1 MTYKIILDSSCNLR
15 NLDGIDS
22 AVVPL
27 KIGTD
32 EREFVDDAALDTTAM
47 MEYLESY
54 KGRSGTSCPN
64 VGEFLDAF
72 GDAGR
77 IFVIT
82 ITSNLSGC
90 YNAAVQA
97 KQVYEQTH
105 PDRKVCTLDTL
116 STAGEMILIAEK
128 LQELIGAGMEFEQ
141 IEKNIRE
148 YMQHTHL
155 LFSLESL
162 NNLAR
167 NGRVSNLVA
176 KAVGLLG
183 IRVVGKASD
192 VGTLE
197 AMHKVRGNSKALK
210 TLMNLLTEMGYK
222 GGRLHIDHA
231 LNESTA
237 GELAQMIQSVWPG
250 SRVTVGQCT
259 GLCCFYA
266 ERGGVLIGFED

>member
-1 MTYKIILDSSCNLR
+1 MTYKIVLDSSCNLR
-15 NLDGIDS
+15 TLSGIES

-32 EREFVDDAALDTTAM
+32 EREFVDDAALDTAAM

-72 GDAGR
+72 GDAER
-77 IFVIT
+77 IFVVT

-128 LQELIGAGMEFEQ
+128 LRELIGTGMEFEQ
-141 IEKNIRE
+141 IERNIRE
-148 YMQHTHL
+148 YMKHTHL

-210 TLMNLLTEMGYK
+210 TLMNLLTDMGYQ

-231 LNESTA
+231 LNEATA
-237 GELAQMIQSVWPG
+237 EELAKAVRSVWPD
-250 SRVTVGQCT
+250 SRITVGQCT

-266 ERGGVLIGFED
+266 ERGGLLIGFED

>member
-1 MTYKIILDSSCNLR
+1 MTYKIILDSSCNLH

-22 AVVPL
+22 TVVPL
-27 KIGTD
+27 IINTD
-32 EREFVDDAALDTTAM
+32 EREFVDDGDLDTAGM

-64 VGEFLDAF
+64 VGGFLDAF
-72 GDAGR
+72 GDAER

-97 KQVYEQTH
+97 KQIYEQTH
-105 PDRKVCTLDTL
+105 PNRKVCTLDTL
-116 STAGEMILIAEK
+116 STGGEMILIAEK
-128 LQELIGAGMEFEQ
+128 LQKLIASGMEFEQ
-141 IEKNIRE
+141 IERSIRE
-148 YMQHTHL
+148 YMTHTHL
-155 LFSLESL
+155 IFSLESL
-162 NNLAR
+162 KNLAR

-183 IRVVGKASD
+183 IRVVGRASD
-192 VGTLE
+192 EGTLE
-197 AMHKVRGNSKALK
+197 AMHKVRGNCKALK
-210 TLMNLLTEMGYK
+210 TLMNLLAEMGYK

-231 LNESTA
+231 LNESAA
-237 GELAQMIQSVWPG
+237 GELAKIVKSVWPG
-250 SRVTVGQCT
+250 GRITVSQCS

-266 ERGGVLIGFED
+266 ERGGLLIGVED

>member
-1 MTYKIILDSSCNLR
+1 MTYKIVLDSSCNLR
-15 NLDGIDS
+15 NLSGIDS

-32 EREFVDDAALDTTAM
+32 EREFVDAAALDTAAM

-72 GDAGR
+72 GDAER
-77 IFVIT
+77 IFVVT

-97 KQVYEQTH
+97 KQVYEQTY

-128 LQELIGAGMEFEQ
+128 LQELIGTGMEFEQ

-183 IRVVGKASD
+183 IRVVGKASE

-210 TLMNLLTEMGYK
+210 TLMNLLEDMGYQ

-231 LNESTA
+231 LNEATA
-237 GELAQMIQSVWPG
+237 EELAKTIRSVWPD
-250 SRVTVGQCT
+250 SRITIGQCT

-266 ERGGVLIGFED
+266 ERGGLLIGFED